1 MLGRSSRHLYLLV
14 ALRARVVPARS
25 AQRGGGKK
33 PWKMQENIFL
43 FWDFVFWR
51 TARQGCAGAQRAKL
65 WRAGGVSGSA
75 RGDLEIGCGL
85 PGFAP
90 QDRFP

>member
-1 MLGRSSRHLYLLV
+1 LTRTDRQVRVTFGREDVRTPRAHLYLLG

-51 TARQGCAGAQRAKL
+51 TARQGCAGAQRASYGT
-65 WRAGGVSGSA
+65 GGVGV
-75 RGDLEIGCGL
+75 
-85 PGFAP
+85 
-90 QDRFP
+90 